1 MAAFQS
7 RFKSFTQR
15 YSTILVCLFLV
26 ATVIVVYGQTLGH
39 DFVYF
44 DDNRYVTENARVRS
58 GITLD
63 NIRWAFTT
71 LHLEFWH
78 PLTWLSLMLDSQIF
92 GVKPGGY
99 LFTNLVLHLLNSLLL
114 FAFFKKATGSVWP
127 SGLVAA
133 LFALH
138 PLHVESVAWI
148 AQRKDVLSTFFWILT
163 MLCYLWWVRRPGFK
177 TYLAVLL
184 SLTCGLMAKS
194 MLITLPFVLLLMDYW
209 PLGRLPSDSIIRT
222 FWPALRSRLK
232 EKVPL
237 FAVAGIAGVLTV
249 FAQQSG
255 GGIKSTAAVS
265 VADRIS
271 NALISYVAY
280 LIKMVWPVKL
290 ACFYPFPDSFSPW
303 QVGGALFL
311 LILITGLTVRSA
323 RRHPFAVVG
332 WLWYLGTLVP
342 VIGLVKIGAFSM
354 ADRYSY
360 VPLVGIFIVIIW
372 GVPELLAGVTHR
384 KVVLACLA
392 TLTLTMCTLTAAKQ
406 VRYWQD
412 GFRLFTR
419 AREVTSNNWFAHIAL
434 GRDLLRREKL
444 NAAIEQFSET
454 LRLKPNYIPAY
465 IMLGVA
471 YARQNKM
478 SEAIAYLTRAERM
491 NPNLADV
498 QESLGIVYQQQ
509 GDAEKAIRSFKKTL
523 ELEPQN
529 ATAHKYL
536 GNLMAARGEL
546 DAAGNHYAESLRIKP
561 GDARVHNNL
570 GLILE
575 KQGKN
580 EKAIEQYRAA
590 LKIEPANADAHFNLA
605 NVKVRQNQLNEA
617 AGHYRKALAIKPDF
631 LQALI
636 NLALVYA
643 SQKDYEQSISLL
655 IQSAKLQPDNPAIY
669 YNLAGLYALQNK
681 NTESVQWLE
690 TAFRKGY
697 KNCRQ
702 AGNDKDLNSIRTTAG
717 YRKLMERYCP

>member
-7 RFKSFTQR
+7 RFKSFTLK

-26 ATVIVVYGQTLGH
+26 TTVVVVYGQTLGH

-44 DDNRYVTENARVRS
+44 DDNHYVAENARVRS
-58 GITLD
+58 GITFD
-63 NIRWAFTT
+63 NIQWAFTT
-71 LHLEFWH
+71 FHLEFWH
-78 PLTWLSLMLDSQIF
+78 PLTWLSLMLDTQLF
-92 GVKPGGY
+92 GVHPGGY

-114 FAFFKKATGSVWP
+114 FAFFKRATASVWQ
-127 SGLVAA
+127 SAMVAA

-194 MLITLPFVLLLMDYW
+194 MLITLPFVLVLMDYW
-209 PLGRLPSDSIIRT
+209 PLGRLPYDPGTRT
-222 FWPALRSRLK
+222 FWPALLSRLG
-232 EKVPL
+232 EKAPL
-237 FAVAGIAGVLTV
+237 IAVAVAAGVLT
-249 FAQQSG
+249 FLAQQSG

-280 LIKMVWPVKL
+280 LTKMVWPVKL
-290 ACFYPFPDSFSPW
+290 ACFYPFPDSFAPW
-303 QVGGALFL
+303 QVGGALL
-311 LILITGLTVRSA
+311 LLVLGTGSAVRST

-360 VPLVGIFIVIIW
+360 VPLIGIFIVIIW
-372 GVPELLAGVTHR
+372 GVPELLAGVNHR
-384 KVVLACLA
+384 QTVMACLA
-392 TLTLTMCTLTAAKQ
+392 TLTLAMCTLTAANQ

-412 GFRLFTR
+412 GFSLFTH
-419 AREVTSNNWFAHIAL
+419 AQKVTSNNWFAHIAL

-444 NAAIEQFSET
+444 NAAIEQLSET

-465 IMLGVA
+465 IVLGVA

-478 SEAIAYLTRAERM
+478 DEAIAYLTRAERM

-498 QESLGIVYQQQ
+498 QVSLGILYQQQ
-509 GDAEKAIRSFKKTL
+509 GDAEKANRFFKKTL
-523 ELEPQN
+523 EIEPQN

-546 DAAGNHYAESLRIKP
+546 DAAGIHYAEALRIKP
-561 GDARVHNNL
+561 GDASVHYNL
-570 GLILE
+570 GLIME

-580 EKAIEQYRAA
+580 EKAIEQFRAA
-590 LKIEPANADAHFNLA
+590 LKIEPANADAHYNLA
-605 NVKVRQNQLNEA
+605 NVMVKQNKLNEA
-617 AGHYRKALAIKPDF
+617 AGHYQKALAIKPDF
-631 LQALI
+631 IQALV

-643 SQKDYEQSISLL
+643 TQKDYDRSISLL

-669 YNLAGLYALQNK
+669 YNVAGLYALQNK
-681 NTESVQWLE
+681 NTKSVQWLE
-690 TAFRKGY
+690 TAFQKGY

-702 AGNDKDLNSIRTTAG
+702 AGNDKDLNSIRTTAV
-717 YRKLMERYCP
+717 YRALMQRYCP